1 MITGET
7 IHEARKLLGWSR
19 DRLAAKAGMCPNNLR
34 RLEIG
39 AKPVSEPEAA
49 ALCHALQEA
58 GVAFTNSDERGV
70 KLKATEAREALR
82 P

>member
-1 MITGET
+1 MITGEQ
-7 IHEARKLLGWSR
+7 IYEARKLLGWSR
-19 DRLAAKAGMCPNNLR
+19 DRMAAKAGMCPNNLR

-49 ALCHALQEA
+49 ALCGALQEA
-58 GVAFTNSDERGV
+58 GVAFTNSDEPAV
-70 KLKATEAREALR
+70 KLKGTETRETLR